1 MSSDPPDDVVELRV
15 GESHTVRLPG
25 LGSAGYRWT
34 PPADGGEKGV
44 EVRKGE
50 APAGAAAPAATG
62 ASSDEVFTIEATQ
75 PGVAQVRFAQRRPWD
90 SEDKPPAKEHVVE
103 LRVDDP

>member
-15 GESHTVRLPG
+15 GERHTVRLPG

-34 PPADGGEKGV
+34 PPAEGTEEGV
-44 EVRKGE
+44 EVRKGQ
-50 APAGAAAPAATG
+50 ASADAGAPGATG
-62 ASSDEVFTIEATQ
+62 ASSEEVFTIEAKQ

-90 SEDKPPAKEHVVE
+90 PEDKPPAKEHVVE
-103 LRVDDP
+103 LRVDDA